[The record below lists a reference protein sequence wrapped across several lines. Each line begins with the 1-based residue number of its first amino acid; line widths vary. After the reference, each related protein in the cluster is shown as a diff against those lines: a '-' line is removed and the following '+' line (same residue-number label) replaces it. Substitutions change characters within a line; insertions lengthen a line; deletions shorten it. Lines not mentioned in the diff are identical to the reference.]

1 MNFQEWIKLF
11 AEQLSQTK
19 FIELMV
25 VGFGILQVFLAQK
38 NNILLYLAG
47 IISIILSM
55 FLLLEAKLYADTLL
69 NIYYLAMSIYGW
81 MTWHKRKR
89 EGVRQVSFTTKSEM
103 LTAMFIS
110 TFGFAVLYFALNN
123 YTNSDVPFM
132 DAFVSAT
139 AWAGMWLLAKRK
151 IENWIFLNI
160 SNLAAIP
167 LLAYKHLAMMAVLT
181 FILFIMAIFG
191 YLNWKK
197 IYKSANQVNL
207 NENHCATFRNG

>member
-1 MNFQEWIKLF
+1 MSFQEWIKLF

-19 FIELMV
+19 FLELMV
-25 VGFGILQVFLAQK
+25 VGFGIMEVFLAQK
-38 NNILLYLAG
+38 NNILLYLTG

-55 FLLLEAKLYADTLL
+55 FLLLEAKLYAEMLL

-81 MTWHKRKR
+81 MIWDKRKR

-103 LTAMFIS
+103 FTAIVIS
-110 TFGFAVLYFALNN
+110 TFGFAILYFVLNN
-123 YTNSDVPFM
+123 YTNSDVPSM
-132 DAFVSAT
+132 DAFVSST

-160 SNLAAIP
+160 SNIAAIP
-167 LLAYKHLAMMAVLT
+167 LLVYKHLAMMAVLT

-197 IYKSANQVNL
+197 IYKSANL
-207 NENHCATFRNG
+207 NENHCTTFRNG